1 MIFRGLT
8 RPRLVV
14 VFLTFVRSTHPFSLM
29 SFVLSAFGLVG
40 RGGVLTPRKRLDGSS
55 ILILNFILCKFKFYC
70 RQGFQ
75 GQPKT
80 APFIALLCLPFDGLT
95 EDWKGTSIVS
105 FKWVACLATVE
116 PTSRECIKEE
126 SDL

>member
-1 MIFRGLT
+1 
-8 RPRLVV
+8 
-14 VFLTFVRSTHPFSLM
+14 
-29 SFVLSAFGLVG
+29 
-40 RGGVLTPRKRLDGSS
+40 
-55 ILILNFILCKFKFYC
+55 
-70 RQGFQ
+70 

-116 PTSRECIKEE
+116 PSVNACIKEE
-126 SDL
+126 RDL